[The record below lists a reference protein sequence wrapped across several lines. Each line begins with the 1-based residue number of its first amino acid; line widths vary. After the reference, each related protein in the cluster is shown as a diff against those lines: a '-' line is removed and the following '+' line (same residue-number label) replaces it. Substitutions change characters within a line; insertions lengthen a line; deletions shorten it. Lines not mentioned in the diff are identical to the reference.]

1 MDLELSK
8 NGDEIFMIGSFYKEA
23 SDSYETRWFEYYFDC
38 DCFKSASALD
48 SNRVNQIHVW
58 NKE

>member
-48 SNRVNQIHVW
+48 SNRVNQIHV
-58 NKE
+58 